1 MYVCLMSTL
10 SKDLRHSLG
19 TRSCGDNDDN
29 DRAPALPDAAKMRD
43 RTTPPVVLTGADQSA
58 LEQGGEDLA

>member
-19 TRSCGDNDDN
+19 TRLCRDNDH
-29 DRAPALPDAAKMRD
+29 APALLAAKMRD
-43 RTTPPVVLTGADQSA
+43 RTTVPVAPMGADQPA
-58 LEQGGEDLA
+58 LEKGGEDLA